1 MKIAFFDI
9 DGTLLNFGESDLH
22 PCIKDALNSLHRNGT
37 KLFLATGRPPYAV
50 PRFDDIQFD
59 GMLCFNGGY
68 CCDTDGVISSEPM
81 LHEDVMTIRK
91 NAERLH
97 MPILA
102 ASASRMGANF
112 FEKNLDDYMQISH
125 HTCNVI
131 PDFENLIQEDI
142 FQIMIGSSAELDERL
157 QKNTHASVITRWWPR
172 AVDVIPASCGKDKGM
187 AAVLSHYGY
196 AREDAIAFGD
206 GGNDLSL
213 IRYAG
218 IGIAMGNAEQSVK
231 DAADYVSDSCAD
243 DGVLKALQHFGL
255 I

>member
-22 PCIKDALNSLHRNGT
+22 PCIRDALNRLQSSGV
-37 KLFLATGRPPYAV
+37 KLFAATGRPPYAV
-50 PRFDDIQFD
+50 PQFEGIQFD

-68 CCDTDGVISSEPM
+68 CCDKAGVISSEPM
-81 LHEDVMTIRK
+81 LHMDVMTVRD
-91 NAERLH
+91 NAERLQ
-97 MPILA
+97 MPVLI
-102 ASASRMGANF
+102 ASADRMGANF
-112 FEKNLDDYMQISH
+112 FQKNLDDYMQISH

-131 PDFENLIQEDI
+131 SDFDDLIQEDI
-142 FQIMIGSSAELDERL
+142 FQIMIGSSAEQDDLLLE
-157 QKNTHASVITRWWPR
+157 NTKASVITRWWPR
-172 AVDVIPASCGKDKGM
+172 AVDIIPASCGKDKGM

-218 IGIAMGNAEQSVK
+218 IGVAMGNAEQEVK
-231 DAADYVSDSCAD
+231 DAADYVTDSCAD
-243 DGVLKALQHFGL
+243 DGVLTALQHFGL